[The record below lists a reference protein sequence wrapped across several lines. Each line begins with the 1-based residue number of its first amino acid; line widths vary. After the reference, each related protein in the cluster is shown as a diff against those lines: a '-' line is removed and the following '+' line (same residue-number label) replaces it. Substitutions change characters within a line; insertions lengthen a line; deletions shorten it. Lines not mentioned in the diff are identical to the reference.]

1 MTVEMPSAPLPEAVR
16 EHDAEWVE
24 YLDKLAAAVEAAD
37 PGTSFD
43 WETRERLR
51 ISAWVRHVYDHP
63 SSATLFTWP
72 EPRLAAEMRRREI
85 AALAG
90 RLDAGKAVARPAR
103 PACEVWAAAAVAAV
117 WEITA
122 AAVTS
127 EQRPPR
133 ERVVR
138 DAWSV
143 VRTVILPA
151 VDRFTPV
158 FRRASRSW

>member
-24 YLDKLAAAVEAAD
+24 YLDKLTAAVEAAD

-90 RLDAGKAVARPAR
+90 RLDVGRAVARPAR
-103 PACEVWAAAAVAAV
+103 PTCEVWASAAVAAV

-122 AAVTS
+122 PPARKGGPRRVVG
-127 EQRPPR
+127 RKDRDPPGGRPLHPRLPPR
-133 ERVVR
+133 QRVLVTGRPR
-138 DAWSV
+138 D
-143 VRTVILPA
+143 
-151 VDRFTPV
+151 
-158 FRRASRSW
+158 